1 MALRGR
7 LPTGREETDD
17 LALVMSGSFVHK
29 SIVAS
34 CGRSIDILASGP
46 RRGRHYATHHYQPQI
61 VTTRRLTI
69 LGLVALSAL
78 GIFLATHEENP
89 AQLQPDLTDPPT
101 RTVHTNPTTQSR
113 IVYRLQDLR
122 IREEAYRSRSP
133 EYLRSIYSSDCP
145 CLVNDERAIIEL
157 LDHKHRWRGI
167 STAIEVRSVT
177 RINDQL
183 WIVVALLR
191 SKALRIEK
199 EDGRLIRIEPAGSD
213 LFEFTLVKPRRTEQ
227 WLLGLVSDVE
237 VRR

>member
-1 MALRGR
+1 MRPLPHPPRHRPSTPELDVIRMRRHHQRPGRRPVLHLSTPRSSTNSGTPASKEPQRPRNPSVQGTPASKGLRVFPPHRAAYCRLLVQCLPGVRAGHWSEGMALRGR

-113 IVYRLQDLR
+113 DR
-122 IREEAYRSRSP
+122 IPPSRNSEDP
-133 EYLRSIYSSDCP
+133 RG
-145 CLVNDERAIIEL
+145 
-157 LDHKHRWRGI
+157 GI
-167 STAIEVRSVT
+167 S
-177 RINDQL
+177 
-183 WIVVALLR
+183 
-191 SKALRIEK
+191 
-199 EDGRLIRIEPAGSD
+199 
-213 LFEFTLVKPRRTEQ
+213 FTK
-227 WLLGLVSDVE
+227 S
-237 VRR
+237 